1 MMTLEEA
8 IIHCEDVANDR
19 AGCCED
25 CAEEHRQ
32 LAEWLKEL
40 RAFRERAPKGD
51 RRVTCATCG
60 HLDIQ
65 NVQGQAAPV
74 GICRSKIWDG
84 LHMAPHLIGHDL
96 CLPIPCNH
104 WEPKGEGQ
112 NDGTNN

>member
-40 RAFRERAPKGD
+40 RAYRQMDTP
-51 RRVTCATCG
+51 RVTCINCR
-60 HLDIQ
+60 HIDIR

-74 GICRSKIWDG
+74 CFVIRCMIRED
-84 LHMAPHLIGHDL
+84 
-96 CLPIPCNH
+96 
-104 WEPKGEGQ
+104 
-112 NDGTNN
+112 NDGNH